1 MYLFSN
7 LRRPSSPCAGKLQ
20 QQIVLYTVNQRA
32 LVNHIA
38 NKRVNNHILLCF
50 SDLTTFCNICCLSLC
65 VSSFFYLFYVPV
77 KYFYQHWQTN
87 FVHKG
92 NKIKTCFWMLQH
104 KIPKIPVDFK
114 ETLEEMDN
122 TD

>member
-7 LRRPSSPCAGKLQ
+7 LRRPSKGLRAGKLQ

-38 NKRVNNHILLCF
+38 NKPVNNHILPRS
-50 SDLTTFCNICCLSLC
+50 SDLTTFCNVLFIPLCLLFLLFLLC
-65 VSSFFYLFYVPV
+65 PSEAFLPTL
-77 KYFYQHWQTN
+77 TN
-87 FVHKG
+87 FVCKE
-92 NKIKTCFWMLQH
+92 NKIKTCLWMLQH
-104 KIPKIPVDFK
+104 KIPKIQVDFK
-114 ETLEEMDN
+114 ETLEEMNN